1 MAQLTLKERSRPAH
15 APQKLSRLRIMIDKE
30 SLSTKPNAAF
40 ISMSAVVMDFDAKSP
55 QESLL
60 NRFNMYVDIKS
71 AFEYAEHRNGH
82 IDPET
87 IMWWFQQSDAAR
99 MDQVHGQQEALD
111 LREVLLA
118 FTLWVRDVALLYGVH
133 RDRIELWS
141 CGPMQDQNW
150 LENAWKDKLGDM
162 QQSWPWWGV
171 RCGRSF
177 LSTFYKVKEGVANEG
192 TLHVGI
198 DDCCNQARKLFAI
211 IRSIDL
217 ADPDL
222 RNVIR
227 QEDGS
232 FRDMDDFSP
241 LNLVN
246 VDTDE
251 DAEEVAELEHT
262 SPSDNQ
268 GELLFNWQVT
278 TENKDGLSE
287 LHKGMSQVQ
296 AYSFAENWYQDHPG
310 CKYPCVSRERGAIR
324 VKNVRL
330 SVNNPGKNG
339 AE

>member
-1 MAQLTLKERSRPAH
+1 MTQRTLQERSRPAH

-40 ISMSAVVMDFDAKSP
+40 ISLSAVVMDFDAKSP

-60 NRFNMYVDIKS
+60 NRFNMYVDINS
-71 AFEYAEHRNGH
+71 VFDYANRGAGH
-82 IDPET
+82 IDPQT
-87 IMWWFQQSDAAR
+87 ILWWFRQNDAAR
-99 MDQVHGQQEALD
+99 LDQVRGQEEALP
-111 LREVLLA
+111 LNEVLLA
-118 FTLWVRDVALLYGVH
+118 FNRWVKDVANLYGIH
-133 RDRIELWS
+133 RDRIEMWS

-150 LENAWKDKLGDM
+150 LENAWNYIFPGEPE
-162 QQSWPWWGV
+162 WPWWGV

-177 LSTFYKVKEGVANEG
+177 LSTYYAVKEGVANEG
-192 TLHVGI
+192 TLHIGI

-222 RNVIR
+222 RNVEFR
-227 QEDGS
+227 PDGS
-232 FRDMDDFSP
+232 IRDRDDFSP

-251 DAEEVAELEHT
+251 DATEELEHT
-262 SPSDNQ
+262 SPADRQ
-268 GELLFNWQVT
+268 GELLFNWQVET
-278 TENKDGLSE
+278 KADGKVRTE
-287 LHKGMSQVQ
+287 KGMSQQQ
-296 AYSFAENWYQDHPG
+296 AYDFAEKWYQDHPG
-310 CKYPCVSRERGAIR
+310 SAYPTVSREPGVIR

-330 SVNNPGKNG
+330 SVNNPGQNG

>member
-1 MAQLTLKERSRPAH
+1 MTQRTLQERLRPAH

-60 NRFNMYVDIKS
+60 NRFNMYVDFNS
-71 AFEYAEHRNGH
+71 VFDYATRGAGH
-82 IDPET
+82 IDPQT
-87 IMWWFQQSDAAR
+87 ILWWFRQSDAAR
-99 MDQVHGQQEALD
+99 LDQVFGQEEALR
-111 LREVLLA
+111 LNEVLLA
-118 FTLWVRDVALLYGVH
+118 FNRWVKDVANLYGVH
-133 RDRIELWS
+133 RDRIEIWS

-150 LENAWKDKLGDM
+150 LESAWNYM
-162 QQSWPWWGV
+162 FATEPEWPWWGV

-246 VDTDE
+246 VDADV
-251 DAEEVAELEHT
+251 DAEEVSELEHT
-262 SPSDNQ
+262 SPADD
-268 GELLFNWQVT
+268 GMRLFNWQVK

-310 CKYPCVSRERGAIR
+310 CKYPCVSRERGTIK

-330 SVNNPGKNG
+330 SVNNPGQNG

>member
-1 MAQLTLKERSRPAH
+1 MSQLTLQERLRPAY

-40 ISMSAVVMDFDAKSP
+40 ISLSAVVMDFDAKSP

-60 NRFNMYVDIKS
+60 NRFNMYVKIDS
-71 AFEYAEHRNGH
+71 AFAYAESGAGH
-82 IDPET
+82 IDPQT
-87 IMWWFQQSDAAR
+87 IMWWFRQCDAAR
-99 MDQVHGQQEALD
+99 MDQANGQDEARD
-111 LREVLLA
+111 M
-118 FTLWVRDVALLYGVH
+118 RDVLVAFKNWVKDVANLYGVH
-133 RDRIELWS
+133 HDRIEMWS

-150 LENAWKDKLGDM
+150 LEHAWRDTFPNRPV
-162 QQSWPWWGV
+162 SANPPWPWWGV

-222 RNVIR
+222 RNVVR
-227 QEDGS
+227 REDGS
-232 FRDMDDFSP
+232 FLDCDEFSP

-251 DAEEVAELEHT
+251 DAEE
-262 SPSDNQ
+262 
-268 GELLFNWQVT
+268 
-278 TENKDGLSE
+278 
-287 LHKGMSQVQ
+287 
-296 AYSFAENWYQDHPG
+296 
-310 CKYPCVSRERGAIR
+310 
-324 VKNVRL
+324 
-330 SVNNPGKNG
+330 
-339 AE
+339 